1 MSIGVPFDPSIP
13 GPLDPAAAAAVLDAA
28 DRALDA
34 GDPRT
39 AWALASRVVGHRDP
53 ALTARA
59 YVAVGDAL
67 DRMAREDEALVAW
80 RSAAKLP
87 PSPSVYLAQRRI
99 AALLVRRGDLA
110 GALDAYRSADRLA
123 PPEDRA
129 EIASRIGWLSKE
141 LGDDRGARR
150 AFARSRGGEPVP
162 FVTIGIIAVTT
173 VVSFVAL
180 AGDGYLTELLML
192 DKPGLAAGEWWRL
205 LTPTLVHGGLMHLA
219 LNMFALWIA
228 GSFVER
234 LYGPVTMLLLY
245 LLTAAAG
252 SAASFVFGG
261 PAPSVGASGAVFG
274 MFGVL
279 FAVQRIH
286 DPVLDRRARAALGQV
301 GGLIAVNLVFG
312 LVMTGGGVPIDM
324 AAHVG
329 GLLAGLWLGF
339 LLVPGNVQTLNGMW
353 QRPDG
358 SAEGGRELAVVRIAG
373 VLGLVAIIIVVVALG
388 IRVTIG

>member
-1 MSIGVPFDPSIP
+1 VSVGIPFDPSVP
-13 GPLDPAAAAAVLDAA
+13 GPLDAATAAAVLDAA
-28 DRALDA
+28 DRALDTS
-34 GDPRT
+34 DPRT
-39 AWALASRVVGHRDP
+39 AWALASRVVGNRDP
-53 ALTARA
+53 GLTTRA
-59 YVAVGDAL
+59 YVVVGDAL

-80 RSAAKLP
+80 RSAARMGTTP
-87 PSPSVYLAQRRI
+87 AAYAAQRRI
-99 AALLVRRGDLA
+99 AALLVRRGDNA
-110 GALDAYRSADRLA
+110 GALAAYRAADRLA

-141 LGDDRGARR
+141 LGDERGARR
-150 AFARSRGGEPVP
+150 AFARSRGGDPVP
-162 FVTIGIIAVTT
+162 FVTIGIIVVTCL
-173 VVSFVAL
+173 VSFVAL
-180 AGDGYLTELLML
+180 TGDGYLTDLLML
-192 DKPGLAAGEWWRL
+192 DKPALAAGEWWRL

-234 LYGPVTMLLLY
+234 LYGPLTMLLLY
-245 LLTAAAG
+245 VLTAAAG

-261 PAPSVGASGAVFG
+261 PAPSVGASGAIFG
-274 MFGVL
+274 LFGVL

-286 DPVLDRRARAALGQV
+286 DPVLDRRARAVLGQM
-301 GGLIAVNLVFG
+301 GGLIVLNLVLG
-312 LVMTGGGVPIDM
+312 LFMTGGGIPIDI

-358 SAEGGRELAVVRIAG
+358 SGDGGRELDVVRIAG
-373 VLGLVAIIIVVVALG
+373 VLGLVAIIVVVVALG